1 MEKLSIGQM
10 SKLNNIS
17 IQALRLYDELGI
29 LTPIEINEQTGY
41 RYYDIKQSAKLD
53 MINYMKATGMSLKD
67 IKGVFDNNDLSK
79 LTITLE
85 KHLDTLDNQIN
96 DLKQQKKAIK
106 KMIDSYNRYLNSPTD
121 GMITLEYIP
130 ERKYYPYKSSI
141 NIYDYDLSMYENL
154 LKNLKDDM
162 LASNIPE
169 IYYYNAGTTILE
181 EDFKNDNI
189 KSDEIFVFVDN
200 ELHDSNLKS
209 IPTSE
214 FVCIYC
220 DAFDKEIAY
229 IHRLK
234 DYIKA
239 HNFIINGH
247 YICEVLCEL
256 PFLTSNKREMYLR
269 LQVPV
274 AFKKNI

>member
-1 MEKLSIGQM
+1 MQKLSIGQM
-10 SKLNNIS
+10 SKINNIS

-53 MINYMKATGMSLKD
+53 MINYMKATGMSLKE
-67 IKGVFDNNDLSK
+67 IKGVFDNHDLSK
-79 LTITLE
+79 LTYTLE
-85 KHLDTLDNQIN
+85 KHLDTLDKQID

-106 KMIDSYNRYLNSPTD
+106 KMIDSYNRYLNSPSD
-121 GMITLEYIP
+121 GMITLEYIE

-141 NIYDYDLSMYENL
+141 NIYDYDLSMYENI

-169 IYYYNAGTTILE
+169 IYYYNAGTTILK
-181 EDFKNDNI
+181 EDFENDNI
-189 KSDEIFVFVDN
+189 KSDEIFVFVDH
-200 ELHDSNLKS
+200 ELQDPNLKS
-209 IPTSE
+209 MPTSE

-220 DAFDKEIAY
+220 DAFDKEIDY
-229 IHRLK
+229 IHRLQK
-234 DYIKA
+234 YISD
-239 HNFIINGH
+239 HNLTIKGH

-256 PFLTSNKREMYLR
+256 PFLTKNKREMFLR

-274 AFKKNI
+274 DFKKNL